1 MPLQKGSRVQRGYA
15 TVSEDEG
22 VNYRDIS
29 DTMTE
34 LGYKMN
40 HSSARNYVI
49 RVMKKFATAYAQH
62 FDRELTENQLNEVVR
77 SPGFQSTIADVL
89 HTIESQRRSTNG
101 RKK

>member
-1 MPLQKGSRVQRGYA
+1 MPLQKGSKVQRGYA
-15 TVSEDEG
+15 TVSEDDG

-34 LGYKMN
+34 LGFKMN

-49 RVMKKFATAYAQH
+49 RVMKKFAVAYANH
-62 FDRELTENQLNEVVR
+62 FNRELSEPQINEIVR

-89 HTIESQRRSTNG
+89 HTIESQRRNTNG
-101 RKK
+101 KKR